1 LLATEYVDRAR
12 SHALQFFRADPEH
25 FDIVFVANAT
35 AAIKLVGYCFQEK
48 GFWYGYHRDSHTS
61 MVGVRE
67 IASGGFHCFNSDDE
81 LEKWVDSQN
90 EDIPLLPV
98 DGSGMH
104 HPEKNNGSP
113 KLIGYPAQS
122 NMNGHR
128 TPTNWAARIRE
139 VARSGDKEVYTLLD
153 AAAYCSSAQLDLS
166 DPDAAPD
173 FISLSFYKIFG
184 MPDLGALI
192 VRKTSSAILRSRRYF
207 GGGTVDMVLPYD
219 SFHAIKTES
228 IHEVLEDGT
237 LPFHSL
243 IMLDLAITLHK
254 RLFRSMDAVSKHSS
268 QLALSLHKGMSRLR
282 HANGQSVC
290 EIYQDSN
297 STYGNSIT
305 QGPTIAFNIRMENG
319 AIVHYDHV
327 GALASACNIQIRTGG
342 VCNPGG
348 IAGYLRLASWE
359 MRRNYC
365 EGFRCG
371 EPFKVRAGKPT
382 GIVRASLGGM
392 SSQKDVDTFVAF
404 LQHFFVDDQE
414 QNMRVQKPSF
424 KGHQHPWIAK
434 QIQVF
439 PVRHCSGWKLP
450 ANQSWEIESARLAMD
465 GDWCLVD
472 IRNEKV
478 LDDPSATKRLSIDLD
493 IKLGKLLLQGIVHG
507 ISSHISVDLWGL
519 PKGDWLADSLEQL
532 PSSKY
537 RLARKFTSGDIEGFI
552 TAVVGYP
559 ATLARFFEFP
569 KDLPIDLSLEKRPI
583 RRAAQG
589 IKVQFSEDIQRTD
602 VHIVLSPRGRKR
614 IHCQKYP
621 RSLRF
626 GTQTLIYANSIE
638 DNIHDQNL
646 GVVGRYFRRS
656 DDTETIV
663 SQNTSI
669 RSSDFVLASWLDPVT
684 IEEANFEVL
693 QFCPVVGCGEKRD
706 DYTRLAEHLTSHAK
720 SFVPPHRKKWRG
732 KMGQL
737 ACF

>member
-1 LLATEYVDRAR
+1 MLATEYVDRAR
-12 SHALQFFRADPEH
+12 SHALQFFRADPAH

-67 IASGGFHCFNSDDE
+67 IANNGFHCFNSDDE
-81 LEKWVDSQN
+81 LEKWIDSQK
-90 EDIPLLPV
+90 EDVSLIPGG
-98 DGSGMH
+98 GSGMH
-104 HPEKNNGSP
+104 NRAKNIDSP
-113 KLIGYPAQS
+113 NLIGYPAQS

-128 TPTNWAARIRE
+128 TPANWAARIRE
-139 VARSGDKEVYTLLD
+139 VARSCDKRIYTLLD

-166 DPDAAPD
+166 DPNTAPD
-173 FISLSFYKIFG
+173 FITLSFYKIFG

-192 VRKTSSAILRSRRYF
+192 VRKSSSAILKSRRYF
-207 GGGTVDMVLPYD
+207 GGGTVDMVLAYD
-219 SFHAIKTES
+219 HFHAMKTES

-237 LPFHSL
+237 LPFHNL
-243 IMLDLAITLHK
+243 MMLDLAITLHK
-254 RLFRSMDAVSKHSS
+254 RLFRSMGAVSKHSS

-290 EIYQDSN
+290 EIYQDSK

-305 QGPTIAFNIRMENG
+305 QGPTIAFNIRMANG

-348 IAGYLRLASWE
+348 IAGHLHLDNWE

-371 EPFKVRAGKPT
+371 EPFKVRGGKPI

-392 SSQKDVDTFVAF
+392 SSQKDVDTLVAF
-404 LQHFFVDDQE
+404 LQWFFVEDQE
-414 QNMRVQKPSF
+414 QNTQVQKTSF
-424 KGHQHPWIAK
+424 KERQQPWIAK
-434 QIQVF
+434 QIQIF

-450 ANQSWEIESARLAMD
+450 TNQSWEIESTRLAMD

-472 IRNEKV
+472 LRDEKV

-493 IKLGKLLLQGIVHG
+493 IKLGRLLLQGIVYG
-507 ISSHISVDLWGL
+507 TSSHISVDLWEL
-519 PKGDWLADSLEQL
+519 PKGDWLVDSIEQL
-532 PSSKY
+532 SSTRY
-537 RLARKFTSGDIEGFI
+537 RLARKFTSRDAEEFI

-559 ATLARFFEFP
+559 ATLARFYEFP
-569 KDLPIDLSLEKRPI
+569 EDLPIDLSLEKRPI
-583 RRAAQG
+583 QRAAQG
-589 IKVQFSEDIQRTD
+589 IKVQFSEDTRRTD
-602 VHIVLSPRGRKR
+602 VHIVLTPKGRKR
-614 IHCQKYP
+614 IYYQKYP
-621 RSLRF
+621 CSLRF
-626 GTQTLIYANSIE
+626 GTQTLIYANSTE
-638 DNIHDQNL
+638 EQVPDQNL
-646 GVVGRYFRRS
+646 GVVGQYFRRL

-669 RSSDFVLASWLDPVT
+669 RSSDVVLASWVDPVT
-684 IEEANFEVL
+684 SEEPIFKEL
-693 QFCPVVGCGEKRD
+693 HFCPVAGCGEKRD
-706 DYTRLAEHLTSHAK
+706 DYARFVEHLTSHAK
-720 SFVPPHRKKWRG
+720 SFVPPHRKKWRA
-732 KMGQL
+732 KMRQL